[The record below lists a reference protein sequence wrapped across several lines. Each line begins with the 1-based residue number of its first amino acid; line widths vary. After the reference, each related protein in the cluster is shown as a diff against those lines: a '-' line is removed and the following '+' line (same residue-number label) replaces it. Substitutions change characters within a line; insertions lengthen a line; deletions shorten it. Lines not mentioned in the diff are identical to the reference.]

1 MKSVGA
7 EFYQNLVAH
16 AMRQTKTSIS
26 AHSVNIGMLDAKIK
40 CPSVQDD
47 FGWPSLRSREEYQ
60 KKPRKKRSRVSNRRI
75 AGLALILISF
85 ITVAYFFWPR
95 FEYVSV
101 RGGVVIVDSFYSSSP
116 SFTDETVNFLV
127 SSGMPV
133 DVYKDENVTV
143 ELYRKLP
150 AYGYSLIILR
160 VHTGIYG
167 EGNTAISPGLFTTEA
182 YNTYAYFTEQMTKQI
197 CPGTIDT
204 DDPAAKRYFAVTSL
218 FVTGSMESNF
228 NGSVV
233 VLSSCLG
240 MWMNDLAEAFLR
252 KGARA
257 FISWDEK
264 VNLAHTD
271 EACMLL
277 LKALIQQRMTISEAV
292 EKVMTEVGPD
302 QTYGSKLRYYPE
314 NASSVRLAPR
324 M

>member
-1 MKSVGA
+1 M
-7 EFYQNLVAH
+7 
-16 AMRQTKTSIS
+16 
-26 AHSVNIGMLDAKIK
+26 
-40 CPSVQDD
+40 
-47 FGWPSLRSREEYQ
+47 RSRGKYQ
-60 KKPRKKRSRVSNRRI
+60 KKPRNKHSSVFNRRT
-75 AGLALILISF
+75 AGLALTLISF

-95 FEYVSV
+95 FEYVPV

-127 SSGMPV
+127 SGGMRV
-133 DVYKDENVTV
+133 DVCKDENVTV
-143 ELYRKLP
+143 EFYRRLP

-167 EGNTAISPGLFTTEA
+167 EGSTAISPGLFTNEA
-182 YNTYAYFTEQMTKQI
+182 YNTYGYVFEQMTKQI

-204 DDPAAKRYFAVTSL
+204 NDPAAKRYFAVTSA
-218 FVTGSMESNF
+218 FVAGSMESKF
-228 NGSVV
+228 NGSLI

-240 MWMNDLAEAFLR
+240 MWMNDLAEAFLQ

-271 EACMLL
+271 EACILL

-292 EKVMTEVGPD
+292 GKVMTEVGPD
-302 QTYGSKLRYYPE
+302 QTYGSRLTYYPK
-314 NASSVRLAPR
+314 NASSIKLAPQT
-324 M
+324 

>member
-1 MKSVGA
+1 
-7 EFYQNLVAH
+7 
-16 AMRQTKTSIS
+16 
-26 AHSVNIGMLDAKIK
+26 
-40 CPSVQDD
+40 
-47 FGWPSLRSREEYQ
+47 
-60 KKPRKKRSRVSNRRI
+60 VSNRRI

-95 FEYVSV
+95 FEYVSL

-116 SFTDETVNFLV
+116 SFTDQTEHFLV
-127 SSGMPV
+127 SGGMPV

-160 VHTGIYG
+160 VHTGISG
-167 EGNTAISPGLFTTEA
+167 EGNTATSTGLFTTEA
-182 YNTYAYFTEQMTKQI
+182 YGPYAYFTEQMTKQI
-197 CPGTIDT
+197 CLGIIDT
-204 DDPAAKRYFAVTSL
+204 NDPAPKRYFAVTSL
-218 FVTGSMESNF
+218 FVAMSMEGNF

-240 MWMNDLAEAFLR
+240 MWMNDLAEAFFQ

-292 EKVMTEVGPD
+292 GKVMTEVGPD

-314 NASSVRLAPR
+314 NASSVRLAP
-324 M
+324 

>member
-1 MKSVGA
+1 M
-7 EFYQNLVAH
+7 
-16 AMRQTKTSIS
+16 
-26 AHSVNIGMLDAKIK
+26 
-40 CPSVQDD
+40 
-47 FGWPSLRSREEYQ
+47 
-60 KKPRKKRSRVSNRRI
+60 SNRRI

-85 ITVAYFFWPR
+85 IAVAYFFWPR
-95 FEYVSV
+95 FEYVSL

-116 SFTDETVNFLV
+116 SFTDQTVHFLV

-133 DVYKDENVTV
+133 DVCKDENVSV

-167 EGNTAISPGLFTTEA
+167 EGNTATSTGLFTTEA
-182 YNTYAYFTEQMTKQI
+182 YSPYAYFTEQLTKQI
-197 CPGTIDT
+197 CPGTIDS
-204 DDPAAKRYFAVTSL
+204 DGAAPKRYFAVTSL
-218 FVTGSMESNF
+218 FVAMSMEGNF

-240 MWMNDLAEAFLR
+240 MWMNDLAEAFFQ

-257 FISWDEK
+257 FIGWDEK

-277 LKALIQQRMTISEAV
+277 LKALIQQRMTVSEAV

-302 QTYGSKLRYYPE
+302 QTYGSKLRYCPE
-314 NASSVRLAPR
+314 NASSVRLEP
-324 M
+324 